1 MATDTP
7 TLPTRPHLTKVTWS
21 CLISSLL
28 LFIADFIFR
37 QQERSVLEAGLNQ
50 QLLKSSGEKL
60 KRLNLIQVQ
69 DLILTIALILSI
81 QALVE
86 LVIKSIRVANYLLT
100 LRITAVLVLLAI
112 LYFSFTPTASIYKE
126 MAHNLFGS
134 FDQLFLPLVIA
145 PQVSKFGSCLSIL
158 KYVCF
163 TLAVLSIP
171 PFKPLIS
178 PWTAQKIKTNQQT
191 TDDQNPCDQTRT

>member
-1 MATDTP
+1 M
-7 TLPTRPHLTKVTWS
+7 
-21 CLISSLL
+21 
-28 LFIADFIFR
+28 
-37 QQERSVLEAGLNQ
+37 EAGLNQ

-145 PQVSKFGSCLSIL
+145 PQVSKIGSCLSIL

-171 PFKPLIS
+171 PFKPLIF